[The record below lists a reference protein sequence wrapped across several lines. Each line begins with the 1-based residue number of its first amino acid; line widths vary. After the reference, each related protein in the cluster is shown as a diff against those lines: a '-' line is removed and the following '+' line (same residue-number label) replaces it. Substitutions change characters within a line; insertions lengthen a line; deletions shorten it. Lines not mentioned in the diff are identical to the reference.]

1 MVYRSLAFFIRERA
15 PNASIRFEYLDGRQM
30 NELGQGDEGRVFSRL
45 FNRWDYMGE
54 LLRWCPLG
62 MVWKMGQAVKH

>member
-1 MVYRSLAFFIRERA
+1 
-15 PNASIRFEYLDGRQM
+15 M